1 MNACANQ
8 IYVNVCMPKT
18 QQIYT
23 HTHNKDAYLHV
34 VVLRLNQPQSLV
46 LRLQL
51 VDLMLVLLEGGQ
63 LIDGLLFAK
72 VEQTL

>member
-1 MNACANQ
+1 MST
-8 IYVNVCMPKT
+8 CMPET
-18 QQIYT
+18 QQK